1 MDNWLQNNT
10 FVRVFSILLA
20 ALLWFVVSTEEQ
32 TTPIALTEH
41 KFNVSVTYQL
51 DETQYAIIDAT
62 KNVDVILNGN
72 PADIRSVLPGSLKVV
87 ANLTE
92 LGQGSH
98 DDVPIVIE
106 GVPRGVTASARPSQ
120 VTVEIARKS
129 TIELPVQ
136 IVLQGTAAAGF
147 VAGQPIVSPNR
158 IFVTATQEVLDKI
171 FTISAQV
178 NINNAQSL
186 IDETV
191 RVRAIDSEGKELDVS
206 INPAVVDVIVPVSSP
221 FKELPISIHYDGD
234 PAIGFG
240 VSEIVLS
247 ANHVTVFGPMQD
259 INGYEFFPGPEI
271 SLNGLKETTT
281 FEQPL
286 ALIHGTTKI
295 EPGSIS
301 ITVEIEP
308 SENLVV
314 ENIPIIVNGIGD
326 DIMVNLEH
334 QSVDI
339 TLEATPDRLQN
350 INKEDIQVFV
360 DVSNLPLGAHQ
371 LKLHVNTP
379 RFVKAPQLQF
389 NEVTVN
395 IERAATEGEAPD
407 DPTNDSTNG
416 T

>member
-1 MDNWLQNNT
+1 MDKWLQNNT

-20 ALLWFVVSTEEQ
+20 ALLWFVVSTEDQ
-32 TTPIALTEH
+32 TSTPITLTEH
-41 KFNVSVTYQL
+41 EFNVSVTYLL
-51 DETQYAIIDAT
+51 DETQYAIINAT

-87 ANLTE
+87 ADITE
-92 LGQGSH
+92 LGQGSY

-147 VAGQPIVSPNR
+147 VAGQPIVSPSR
-158 IFVTATQEVLDKI
+158 IFVTATQEILDQI

-191 RVRAIDSEGKELDVS
+191 RVRAIDSEGKELDVG

-221 FKELPISIHYDGD
+221 FKELPISIHYEGY
-234 PAIGFG
+234 PATGYG
-240 VSEIVLS
+240 VSDIVLS
-247 ANHVTVFGPMQD
+247 SDQVTVFGPMQD

-271 SLNGLKETTT
+271 SLSGLTKTTT
-281 FEQPL
+281 FEQEL

-295 EPGSIS
+295 EPGSIT

-314 ENIPIIVNGIGD
+314 ENVPIIVNGIGD
-326 DIMVNLEH
+326 DIKVNLEN
-334 QSVDI
+334 QNIDI
-339 TLEATPDRLQN
+339 TLEAAPDRLRN
-350 INKEDIQVFV
+350 IKKDDIQVFV
-360 DVSNLPLGAHQ
+360 DVSNLPLGSHQ
-371 LKLHVNTP
+371 LKLQVNTP
-379 RFVKAPQLQF
+379 RFVKAQKLQY
-389 NEVTVN
+389 NEVTAN
-395 IERAATEGEAPD
+395 IERAAIEGEEAPND
-407 DPTNDSTNG
+407 DRVNTYD
-416 T
+416 